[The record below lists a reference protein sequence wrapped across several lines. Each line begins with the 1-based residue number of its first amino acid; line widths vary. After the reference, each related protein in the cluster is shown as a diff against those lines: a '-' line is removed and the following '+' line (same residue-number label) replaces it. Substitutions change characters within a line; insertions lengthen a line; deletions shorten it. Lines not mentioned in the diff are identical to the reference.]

1 MECEFC
7 NKKFKSKG
15 ILKNHQNTAK
25 YCLEIR
31 KEINEQYKC
40 EYCFKNLTSKFNLE
54 NHYDKCIEKK
64 INLEKDMH
72 IQKMKNDFLFENE
85 KLKNELLLKTS
96 LIEEQKESI
105 KELQKQIKEL
115 ASLAIDKPN
124 TINNNHNLNNN
135 SNNKMIDNR
144 VLNMIPLDLSQ
155 ENLKK
160 TLEEK
165 FTENHLINGQ
175 KGVAQFFVDHYL
187 ISEDQK
193 YMFKCTD
200 PSRKM
205 FIYLDDEG
213 KIHKDINALRFTK
226 NISDPVIEVTH
237 NMLNELPD
245 KYPDDN
251 ERMDYATVKFMEIAN
266 IKNDNN
272 EFIKNLIPPL
282 IIKS

>member
-1 MECEFC
+1 MDCEYC
-7 NKKFKSKG
+7 KKKFSNKFT
-15 ILKNHQNTAK
+15 LKNHQLNAK
-25 YCLEIR
+25 YCLELR
-31 KEINEQYKC
+31 KKNNDNFQCIHCK
-40 EYCFKNLTSKFNLE
+40 KNLSSKWSLE
-54 NHYDKCIEKK
+54 NHLDNCVDKFKG
-64 INLEKDMH
+64 
-72 IQKMKNDFLFENE
+72 
-85 KLKNELLLKTS
+85 LL
-96 LIEEQKESI
+96 EQKE
-105 KELQKQIKEL
+105 KEIINCKENITKLEIHNKDLLLQIKEL

-124 TINNNHNLNNN
+124 TINHNVNNN
-135 SNNKMIDNR
+135 SNNKMVDNR
-144 VLNMIPLDLSQ
+144 VLNMIPLDLDQ

-187 ISEDQK
+187 VTEDKK
-193 YMFKCTD
+193 YMIKCTD

-213 KIHKDINALRFTK
+213 KLHKDVNALRFTK

-251 ERMDYATVKFMEIAN
+251 GRIDYATIKFMEIAN
-266 IKNDNN
+266 IKHDNN

-282 IIKS
+282 ITKS